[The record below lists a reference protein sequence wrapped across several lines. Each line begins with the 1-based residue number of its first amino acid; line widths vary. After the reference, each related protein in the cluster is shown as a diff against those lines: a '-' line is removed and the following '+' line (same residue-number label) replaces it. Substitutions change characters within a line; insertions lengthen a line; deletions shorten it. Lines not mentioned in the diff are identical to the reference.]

1 MGFAKIASGKNML
14 GIEDHVAWVTP
25 GQFTVENVP
34 CSEDGKMC
42 GGVAQLPKGDEPVLG
57 SRFVGMEYI
66 DPSFEILARKADK
79 QAVEAASLR
88 ASKR

>member
-34 CSEDGKMC
+34 CSEDGKIC
-42 GGVAQLPKGDEPVLG
+42 GGEEQLPKDDEPKKR
-57 SRFVGMEYI
+57 SRFVGVEYL
-66 DPSFEILARKADK
+66 DPSFEILARKVDK
-79 QAVEAASLR
+79 QAVKAATLR
-88 ASKR
+88 ASKE